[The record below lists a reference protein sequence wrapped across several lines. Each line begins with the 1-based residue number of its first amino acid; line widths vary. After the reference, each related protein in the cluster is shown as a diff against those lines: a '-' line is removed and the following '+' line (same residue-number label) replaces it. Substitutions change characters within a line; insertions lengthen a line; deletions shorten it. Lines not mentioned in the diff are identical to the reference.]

1 MPAIKMLTYFRRV
14 KWLLTLTYTLVSIAT
29 VIMVTWW
36 AFVALSIYLSR
47 IDPDM
52 STVEILQLQL
62 LPVLRVILPSMLLLI
77 IPAAAVSTYFGF
89 LAARW
94 LDNRLSNLSAATRAW
109 RQGDFS
115 ISIKED
121 LKDEI
126 GSFGQDLN
134 NMARQFEAL
143 LHTQQDL
150 AALEERYRLAGEL
163 HDSVKQQIT
172 AAMFQIG
179 AAQALLEK
187 DPPAARSSLQH
198 ASDLT
203 HAAQKEMSAII
214 FELRP
219 AALEGRGLLMALKK
233 YVKEWSSHTGA
244 DVTLRIEGDQI
255 LPAQVERVVFR
266 FVQEALSNVARH
278 AETQTAAVRLE
289 FSPGLLAIEV
299 EDQGVGFS
307 VEAAASTGFG
317 IPGMRARI
325 HQLGGE
331 LTITSSQGRGT
342 CLSAQIPLLDWP
354 SGGNK

>member
-1 MPAIKMLTYFRRV
+1 MPALKMLRPLTYFRRV

-36 AFVALSIYLSR
+36 AFVAVSIYLSTN
-47 IDPDM
+47 DPNL
-52 STVEILQLQL
+52 STIEILQLQL
-62 LPVLRVILPSMLLLI
+62 LPVLRIILPSMLLLI

-115 ISIKED
+115 ISVKDE

-126 GSFGQDLN
+126 GVFGQDLN
-134 NMARQFEAL
+134 NMARQFEEL
-143 LHTQQDL
+143 LQTQQDL

-172 AAMFQIG
+172 AAMFQIS
-179 AAQALLEK
+179 AAQALVEK
-187 DPPAARSSLQH
+187 DPPAARRSLQH
-198 ASDLT
+198 AADLT
-203 HAAQKEMSAII
+203 HSAQKEMSAII

-219 AALEGRGLLMALKK
+219 AALEGRGLVIALKK
-233 YVKEWSSHTGA
+233 YVEEWSSHTGA
-244 DVTLRIEGDQI
+244 DVTLQVEGDQI
-255 LPAQVERVVFR
+255 LPAQTERVVFR

-289 FSPGLLAIEV
+289 FSPDLLTIEV
-299 EDQGVGFS
+299 EDKGVGFS
-307 VEAAASTGFG
+307 VDAVESTGFG
-317 IPGMRARI
+317 ITNMRARI
-325 HQLGGE
+325 KQLGGE
-331 LTITSSQGRGT
+331 MTIASRMGQGT
-342 CLSAQIPLLDWP
+342 CLSAQIPIID
-354 SGGNK
+354 